1 MERLKKMNMAS
12 VMVILS
18 VLLYKG
24 AMVEAMNGL
33 QVLIEDP
40 FHSIAAGLISTAIL
54 VIVFLLCQCY
64 DRMAS

>member
-40 FHSIAAGLISTAIL
+40 FHSIAAGIISTVIL

-64 DRMAS
+64 DRMSS